1 MSGAIFGAID
11 LGASSGRVMAGV
23 FSDGGLELVEIARF
37 PNGPVEKNGS
47 LFWDFETLFKAIK
60 AGLNQLGEYASA
72 RESNI
77 VSIGIDTW
85 AVDYGLLDD
94 AGNLLA
100 TPRHYRDERN
110 LLGVSAVHG
119 LVVQEDLYQENGLQ
133 FLPFNTL
140 YQLAAEQLQNAEL
153 LQEAKTMLLIPD
165 LIAFLLTGQKRA
177 EVTNASTTG
186 LLDVHSHKWN
196 LELCRKLNISIEI
209 LPELIQ
215 PGETYGILNNS
226 DVDHP
231 ALDGTKIVA
240 VASHD
245 TASAVLAVPNLDEHG
260 AYLSSGTWSLIGV
273 ETDAPVLNDN
283 ASKANFTNELGV
295 ASKTRFLKNISGLW
309 LIQESI
315 RAWNESGNH
324 LTVAELVEDAR
335 KSTTSARINVSDPE
349 FAAPGNMPARVQVHV
364 TRNGG
369 IAPQTP
375 ADIARCIF
383 ESLADAYAK
392 ALAEIELATGRKVKK
407 LNIVGGG
414 SQNTLLS
421 QLAADRCGVE
431 VLAGPVEAT
440 AIGNLIAQAQN
451 HFTSLGGFDLKTL
464 TGQRA
469 FINHNF
475 APTQYL
481 PSKESNGK
489 H

>member
-23 FSDGGLELVEIARF
+23 FSESGLELVEIARF
-37 PNGPVEKNGS
+37 PNGPVEKDGH
-47 LFWDFETLFKAIK
+47 LFWNFEALFSAIK
-60 AGLNQLGEYASA
+60 AGLNQLGEYAAAHDSKV
-72 RESNI
+72 

-85 AVDYGLLDD
+85 AVDYGLLDHE
-94 AGNLLA
+94 GKLLA

-110 LLGVSAVHG
+110 LLGVSAVHA
-119 LVVQEDLYQENGLQ
+119 LISQEDLYQENGLQ

-153 LQEAKTMLLIPD
+153 LKQAKTMLLIPD
-165 LIAFLLTGQKRA
+165 LIAFLLTGECRA
-177 EVTNASTTG
+177 EVTNVSTTG
-186 LLDVHSHKWN
+186 LLDVHSQKWN
-196 LELCRKLNISIEI
+196 LELCKKLNIPIEM
-209 LPELIQ
+209 LSELIE
-215 PGETYGILNNS
+215 PGETYGTLNNS
-226 DVDHP
+226 DVNHP
-231 ALDGTKIVA
+231 ALSGTKIVA

-273 ETDAPVLNDN
+273 EADAPVLNDN

-295 ASKTRFLKNISGLW
+295 NSKIRFLKNISGLW

-335 KSTTSARINVSDPE
+335 RSTTTARINVNDPE
-349 FAAPGNMPARVQVHV
+349 FATPGNMPAKVQVHV
-364 TRNGG
+364 SRNGG

-383 ESLADAYAK
+383 ESLADAYVK
-392 ALAEIELATGRKVKK
+392 ALAEIELATGRKVQK

-440 AIGNLIAQAQN
+440 AIGNLMAQAQN
-451 HFTSLGGFDLKTL
+451 HFSTLGGFDLKTL
-464 TGQRA
+464 SGQRA